1 MGGKRNLPR
10 LSETQMALMDIVWR
24 KGEAT
29 VTEVWK
35 ALPRGRRG
43 ARTTIMTLMARLA
56 KKGWLRRRK
65 VGNEYVYSPTIGRKK
80 ALGDVLSRLTEI
92 AFSGSVE
99 SMVMSLVDAR
109 GISKEEAEHLR
120 RIIDEFVEG
129 RR

>member
-43 ARTTIMTLMARLA
+43 APVVLRFRPAAAEEGAAAGDIRRQHH
-56 KKGWLRRRK
+56 RRRY
-65 VGNEYVYSPTIGRKK
+65 G
-80 ALGDVLSRLTEI
+80 
-92 AFSGSVE
+92 
-99 SMVMSLVDAR
+99 
-109 GISKEEAEHLR
+109 
-120 RIIDEFVEG
+120 
-129 RR
+129 